1 MRWSRLSRHLV
12 RQGLPLLLLLCL
24 VGCGPGQPPARNSN
38 PKKASAQE
46 EIPKELVSRGISLVW
61 REERPGNRM
70 QRILEMKA
78 ETGSL
83 NAETQSGQ
91 MQKASGVFYRDDR
104 PRVRFAAPR
113 VEAIRQE
120 NRMIATGGVTIYSI
134 EPKGI
139 TLRAEEV
146 VWSYTDSRIVARG
159 NVRFQQKPPG
169 AAAPVSEGGP
179 FPQVTIDMQMQRLT
193 IP

>member
-1 MRWSRLSRHLV
+1 MRWQRLSRLLV
-12 RQGLPLLLLLCL
+12 RQGIPLLLLLAL
-24 VGCGPGQPPARNSN
+24 LGCGPGRPPSRNNS
-38 PKKASAQE
+38 PKKSSAQE
-46 EIPKELVSRGISLVW
+46 ELPRELVSRGISLVW
-61 REERPGNRM
+61 REEQPQNRM

-91 MQKASGVFYRDDR
+91 MQKATGIFYRDDK
-104 PRVRFAAPR
+104 PRARFVAPR

-120 NRMIATGGVTIYSI
+120 SKMIATGGVTIYSI

-139 TLRAEEV
+139 TVRADEV
-146 VWSYTDSRIVARG
+146 VWSYADNRIVARG
-159 NVRFQQKPPG
+159 NVRFEEKPPG
-169 AAAPVSEGGP
+169 AAAPTSEGGP
-179 FPQVTIDMQMQRLT
+179 FPQVTIDTQMQRLT